1 MGSLVITE
9 YSMQKEYVHV
19 LPPVSSSGILISFC
33 SGRGI
38 LHRSRLDYPE
48 LAIFP
53 SLIHKYGANWFS
65 HASSCGIGMRKWG
78 DTFRGLHKYT
88 VLILAEKI

>member
-1 MGSLVITE
+1 MGSLVISE
-9 YSMQKEYVHV
+9 YSVQKEYVHV
-19 LPPVSSSGILISFC
+19 FPPVSNSGILISFC
-33 SGRGI
+33 SGRSI

-48 LAIFP
+48 LAEFP
-53 SLIHKYGANWFS
+53 SLILKNWANWFS

-78 DTFRGLHKYT
+78 VTFRGLYKYT